1 MSQAHHIVLSP
12 VVTEKSSAAY
22 EARKIYTFRVDSA
35 ASKPAI
41 RQAVQQMWNVT
52 VTGVRTVNVR
62 ARATRAGGLG
72 RGRAGK
78 RSPWKK
84 AFVTLKDG
92 DAIPIFEGQ

>member
-1 MSQAHHIVLSP
+1 MSQAHHIILNP

-22 EARKIYTFRVDSA
+22 EARKVYTFKVASH

-41 RQAVQQMWNVT
+41 RQAVQQMFGVT

-62 ARATRAGGLG
+62 TRETRAGGLG
-72 RGRAGK
+72 RGRSGRK
-78 RSPWKK
+78 SPYKK

-92 DAIPIFEGQ
+92 DAIPIFEGA